1 MSDISMVSIMF
12 EEMKQILKR
21 IETNLAKPVQQ
32 NNEPKFDEL
41 AHLKNQLQETEQEIL
56 SKIEEFQQ
64 APLPP
69 QKVQHR
75 IAIELASSW
84 VFFTILGL
92 SVAMLISLFIHYRQQ
107 EANKYLR
114 DNDLKYRYVK
124 AFNYADSTSIYILE
138 DIFEYNRDSEK
149 IKEIRKATIQ
159 YEEDM
164 KATARRLEQA
174 KLKEEEAIKL
184 NEEATQLKS
193 K

>member
-1 MSDISMVSIMF
+1 MVSIMF

-32 NNEPKFDEL
+32 DNEPKSDEL
-41 AHLKNQLQETEQEIL
+41 VNLKNQLQETEQEIL

-75 IAIELASSW
+75 ITIELVSSW

-107 EANKYLR
+107 ETNKSLR
-114 DNDLKYRYVK
+114 DNDLKYRYIK
-124 AFNYADSTSIYILE
+124 AFNHADSTSIYILE

-149 IKEIRKATIQ
+149 IKEIRVATIQ

-164 KATARRLEQA
+164 KATVRRLEQA
-174 KLKEEEAIKL
+174 RLKEEEAVRL
-184 NEEATQLKS
+184 NDEDNQLKI